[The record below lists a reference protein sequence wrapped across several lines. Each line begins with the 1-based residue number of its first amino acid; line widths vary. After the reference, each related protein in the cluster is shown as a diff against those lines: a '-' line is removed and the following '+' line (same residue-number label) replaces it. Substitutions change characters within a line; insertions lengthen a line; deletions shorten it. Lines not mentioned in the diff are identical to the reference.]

1 MVKRADKYPWQ
12 IGSAPPYLD
21 PHSLVK
27 HKIVRGYL
35 ERYVKVLMSNV
46 LREELTLSIVDGFA
60 GGGEYRS
67 PDGQDAYCPGSPQI
81 VIDTITEQEAL
92 LNVGRINPRRVNAKY
107 YFVEKRPSNFDYLKA
122 LVSSRYGAARLERDI
137 ILCKGAFHQH
147 LDQINGDIQSRK
159 GGQRAIF
166 LLDQYAYDQITAFQ
180 LGKIFSEVEGAEV
193 ILTFGVDSLISFLGD
208 NPKSRAKMEAVGLGS
223 HIDWVALEALRG
235 APNNQWRA
243 GIQRNLAQGLVN
255 ASGATHSTIFYI
267 TPLGNTAWTYWLVH
281 LSRSYKARDV
291 MMELHWELANHFTHH
306 LEPDLFHLGYRTA
319 ADGKVTGQQELEL
332 GEVTHFDSLAAVKC
346 KSGLQEK
353 LVPMLFD
360 RDQPVE
366 MRQFVDKIGSNTM
379 ATFSMIKSSLDEA
392 IRCGDLEAKSSDGVR
407 RHKGSS
413 IRPTDFVGPAPQRSL
428 IFLP

>member
-12 IGSAPPYLD
+12 IGSAPPPLD

-60 GGGEYRS
+60 GGGEYQS
-67 PDGQDAYCPGSPQI
+67 PDGQDAYSPGSPQI

-107 YFVEKRPSNFDYLKA
+107 YFVEKRTSNFDYLKA
-122 LVSSRYGAARLERDI
+122 LVSNRYGAARVDRDI

-147 LDQINGDIQSRK
+147 LDRINRDIQSRK

-166 LLDQYAYDQITAFQ
+166 LLDQYAYDQITAYQ
-180 LGKIFSEVEGAEV
+180 LGKIFSEIEGAEV

-208 NPKSRAKMEAVGLGS
+208 NPKSRAKMEAVGWGS
-223 HIDWVALEALRG
+223 YIDWVALEALRG

-332 GEVTHFDSLAAVKC
+332 GDVTHFDSLAAVKC

-379 ATFSMIKSSLDEA
+379 ATFNMIKSSLDEA
-392 IRCGDLEAKSSDGVR
+392 IRCGDLEARSSDGVR

-413 IRPTDFVGPAPQRSL
+413 IRTTDLVGPATQRSL